1 MGLRDTPLTTRS
13 PPPGDAPRRIRN
25 PPGCWRVQGP
35 AGVWGPAARRHEANA
50 EDGPVTGQGLGAA
63 QRAETQLLVRSRSWA
78 VPAART
84 PALGPPPTPIRR
96 LRPGMGTYARHPLPE
111 MRPSPLSPHLFPG
124 CGPLRTGTSSLS
136 LGPTLLPSRR
146 TVALSWRL
154 PRTSDLSWGLPPSM
168 SALGWGPL
176 PSVYALWRSILGW
189 REHLQPSLPGLSQA
203 GLPDFKGP

>member
-1 MGLRDTPLTTRS
+1 MELELRARGWNSGQGTVAFSGRHKVTSQPGDPTPRKRRTRLGPRGERGGATAGGGGATTASAGPGGPTALALPRPLARRPMGLRDTPLTTRS

-84 PALGPPPTPIRR
+84 PALGPPP
-96 LRPGMGTYARHPLPE
+96 
-111 MRPSPLSPHLFPG
+111 
-124 CGPLRTGTSSLS
+124 
-136 LGPTLLPSRR
+136 
-146 TVALSWRL
+146 
-154 PRTSDLSWGLPPSM
+154 PPSGD
-168 SALGWGPL
+168 SVLGWGPTPGTL
-176 PSVYALWRSILGW
+176 
-189 REHLQPSLPGLSQA
+189 SLR
-203 GLPDFKGP
+203 